1 MGGGVSSANRK
12 EARMCYEFELEYQL
26 RRAEE
31 ARRELK
37 KAEER
42 NKPKPAA
49 PAEAPQP
56 GGQEEPVPV

>member
-1 MGGGVSSANRK
+1 
-12 EARMCYEFELEYQL
+12 MCYEYELEYQL

-42 NKPKPAA
+42 NSKPKPTA
-49 PAEAPQP
+49 PAEAPVAP
-56 GGQEEPVPV
+56 PAGGQEEPVPV

>member
-1 MGGGVSSANRK
+1 
-12 EARMCYEFELEYQL
+12 MCYEYELEYQL

-31 ARRELK
+31 ARKELK

-42 NKPKPAA
+42 NKKPKPAA

>member
-1 MGGGVSSANRK
+1 
-12 EARMCYEFELEYQL
+12 MCYDYELEYQL

-42 NKPKPAA
+42 RKGTATPKPKPAA
-49 PAEAPQP
+49 PAEAPVAAP
-56 GGQEEPVPV
+56 PAGGQEEPVPV

>member
-1 MGGGVSSANRK
+1 
-12 EARMCYEFELEYQL
+12 MCYEFELEYQL

-37 KAEER
+37 KAEEQR

-49 PAEAPQP
+49 PAEAPKP
-56 GGQEEPVPV
+56 AGQEEPVPV

>member
-1 MGGGVSSANRK
+1 
-12 EARMCYEFELEYQL
+12 MCYEYELEYYL

-37 KAEER
+37 RLEEL

-49 PAEAPQP
+49 PAEAPAFVP
-56 GGQEEPVPV
+56 PASGQEEPVPV

>member
-1 MGGGVSSANRK
+1 
-12 EARMCYEFELEYQL
+12 MCYDYELEYYL

-31 ARRELK
+31 ARKARE

-42 NKPKPAA
+42 GKQPKPAA

-56 GGQEEPVPV
+56 AGQEEPVPV

>member
-1 MGGGVSSANRK
+1 
-12 EARMCYEFELEYQL
+12 MCYEYELEYQL

-31 ARRELK
+31 ARKELK

-42 NKPKPAA
+42 NKQPKPAA

>member
-1 MGGGVSSANRK
+1 
-12 EARMCYEFELEYQL
+12 MCYDYELDYL
-26 RRAEE
+26 VRRAEE

-42 NKPKPAA
+42 NKPAPKPAA

-56 GGQEEPVPV
+56 SGGQEVPVPV

>member
-1 MGGGVSSANRK
+1 
-12 EARMCYEFELEYQL
+12 MCYEFELEYQL

-37 KAEER
+37 KAEEQR

-49 PAEAPQP
+49 PAEAPAVTSP
-56 GGQEEPVPV
+56 ASGQEEPVPV

>member
-1 MGGGVSSANRK
+1 
-12 EARMCYEFELEYQL
+12 MCYEYELEYQL

-31 ARRELK
+31 ARKELK

-42 NKPKPAA
+42 NKGTATPKPAA

>member
-1 MGGGVSSANRK
+1 
-12 EARMCYEFELEYQL
+12 MCYEYELEYQL

-31 ARRELK
+31 ARKELK

-49 PAEAPQP
+49 PAEAPVAP
-56 GGQEEPVPV
+56 PAGGQEEPVPV

>member
-1 MGGGVSSANRK
+1 
-12 EARMCYEFELEYQL
+12 MCYEYELEYQL

-31 ARRELK
+31 ARKELK

-42 NKPKPAA
+42 NKGTATPKPKPAA

>member
-1 MGGGVSSANRK
+1 
-12 EARMCYEFELEYQL
+12 MCYDYEFDYLA

-37 KAEER
+37 KAEEQR
-42 NKPKPAA
+42 VKPKPAA

-56 GGQEEPVPV
+56 GGGQEEPVPV

>member
-1 MGGGVSSANRK
+1 
-12 EARMCYEFELEYQL
+12 MCYDYELGYL
-26 RRAEE
+26 ARRAEE
-31 ARRELK
+31 ARKELK

>member
-1 MGGGVSSANRK
+1 
-12 EARMCYEFELEYQL
+12 MCYEYELEYQL

-31 ARRELK
+31 ARKELK